1 LEVGFLF
8 EVGNGMSPQLR
19 DFFSNYWYLVS
30 VVHLL
35 HFAQGKEGGK
45 SKTLDIV
52 MEREEREREREERL

>member
-1 LEVGFLF
+1 
-8 EVGNGMSPQLR
+8 MSPQLR